1 VRDPG
6 ERKIAMSISAV
17 SSFQSGVSGFG
28 AVDPTR
34 QKSPQVG
41 AASTELEQIRDQG
54 LSAWARDQKMEALR
68 AKIRAQ
74 VLSDNKLSEQ
84 GLDSLPAEQKGS
96 VEQEIARLIEQK
108 LQGAIEQSVQDAART
123 GQTQGV
129 FLNIM
134 A

>member
-1 VRDPG
+1 
-6 ERKIAMSISAV
+6 MSVSAV
-17 SSFQSGVSGFG
+17 GSILSIVSGLG
-28 AVDPTR
+28 AVDPAR

-41 AASTELEQIRDQG
+41 AASTELEQIRDKG
-54 LSAWARDQKMEALR
+54 LTAWAHDQKIEALR
-68 AKIRAQ
+68 EKIRAQ

-84 GLDSLPAEQKGS
+84 GLESLPADQKSS

-108 LQGAIEQSVQDAART
+108 LQETIERSVQDAARR

-129 FLNIM
+129 FLDIM